1 MVSNRKLT
9 ETAMPTPNRDTEHLA
24 KLRDYYAETRRIPT
38 QQRIA
43 DLVGFSKAA
52 ARKLLERL
60 EAEGFIVRTPDD
72 DAWIPEKRFFERLL
86 TSTAVRAGAPDM
98 IEDGTGEPFLV
109 DDYLVRKPSRTVMVP
124 VKGDSMCDA
133 GIHDGDIAVVERGR
147 PAAKG
152 DFVIAIVD
160 NEFTLKELGMER
172 GRFILKPHNPAYPV
186 IRPKGELE
194 VFGVMV
200 GLVRRYQH

>member
-1 MVSNRKLT
+1 
-9 ETAMPTPNRDTEHLA
+9 MPTPNRDIEHLA

-43 DLVGFSKAA
+43 DLIGFSKAA

-60 EAEGFIVRTPDD
+60 EAEGLVARTPDG
-72 DAWIPEKRFFERLL
+72 DAWMPAKRFFERPLA
-86 TSTAVRAGAPDM
+86 SNAVRAGAPDM
-98 IEDGTGEPFLV
+98 VEGDAGESFLI
-109 DDYLVRKPSRTVMVP
+109 DDYLVRQPSRTVMVP
-124 VKGDSMCDA
+124 VKGDSMSDA
-133 GIHDGDIAVVERGR
+133 GIHDGDIAVIERGR

-194 VFGVMV
+194 IFGVMV
-200 GLVRRYQH
+200 GLVRRYRH